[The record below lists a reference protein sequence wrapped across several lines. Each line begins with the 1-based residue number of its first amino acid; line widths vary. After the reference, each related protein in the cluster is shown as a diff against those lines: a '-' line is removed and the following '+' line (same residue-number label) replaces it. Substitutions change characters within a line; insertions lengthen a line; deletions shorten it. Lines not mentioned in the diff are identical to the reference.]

1 MAIESKNLL
10 VAVKAF
16 ARGNALPLDKDEVWG
31 SLQEAQT
38 YAQSPT
44 AYAGQTVKA
53 LVDGKY
59 KTYVLNGS
67 AGAYTLDEVGAISS
81 SDLKQY
87 VKVVTEL
94 PEESQEE
101 GVVYINTTDSK
112 GYIWTSSQWKVVFE
126 YVEGL
131 VDRVSAVET
140 GLAQKAPI
148 NNPVFTGTVT
158 LAADPTQNLEAATK
172 QYVDRLIDGLVSSAP
187 GSVSVE
193 EDLPQ
198 TGYKAGQTWRVTEA
212 GTYAGQE
219 CEIGDLI
226 ICVADYAD
234 SFKDSDFIVVQANID
249 GAVTGPDASTDA
261 NIVVFDGITGKKIK
275 DSTVT
280 IASVQNAVAKAHEH
294 SNKAVLDTFTK
305 NETELLAAAATDA
318 ENKVNTAKGELEASI
333 ALKANS
339 EDVYTKSDIDGK
351 LQTINSNL
359 NTKVSASDVSSAI
372 EEAKPGIV
380 QDAKDYTDGRIG
392 EIPAE
397 TTVKQYIDTAVGAG
411 GADVGEAI
419 ETAKTEAIN
428 TAKSYTDTA
437 KGEAIQ
443 ESKTYVDNALTIVEF

>member
-59 KTYVLNGS
+59 KTYVLNGI

-94 PEESQEE
+94 PGESQEE
-101 GVVYINTTDSK
+101 GVIYINTTDSK
-112 GYIWTSSQWKVVFE
+112 GYIWTASDWKVVFE

-131 VDRVSAVET
+131 VDRVSTLET
-140 GLAQKAPI
+140 EMDAKAPI
-148 NNPVFTGTVT
+148 NNPIFTGTVT

-172 QYVDRLIDGLVSSAP
+172 QYVDRLIDGLVSDAP
-187 GSVSVE
+187 GSVSAE
-193 EDLPQ
+193 EGLPQ
-198 TGYKAGQTWRVTEA
+198 TNYKAGQTWRVTEA
-212 GTYAGQE
+212 GTYAGQK

-226 ICVADYAD
+226 ICVADYTD
-234 SFKDSDFIVVQANID
+234 SFKDSDFIIVQANID
-249 GAVTGPDASTDA
+249 GAVTGPNASTNA
-261 NIVVFDGITGKKIK
+261 NIVIFDGITGKKIK

-280 IASVQNAVAKAHEH
+280 IASVQDAVAKAHEH
-294 SNKAVLDTFTK
+294 SNKDILDSYDK
-305 NETELLAAAATDA
+305 NQTDLLAAAATDA
-318 ENKVNTAKGELEASI
+318 QSKIDTVQQQLTESI
-333 ALKANS
+333 NLKANS
-339 EDVYTKSDIDGK
+339 ADVYTKTDIDGK
-351 LQTINSNL
+351 LQTINENL
-359 NTKVSASDVSSAI
+359 NTKVDASGVQSII
-372 EEAKPGIV
+372 EESKPDIV

-419 ETAKTEAIN
+419 EAAKTEAIQ
-428 TAKSYTDTA
+428 TAKAYT
-437 KGEAIQ
+437 
-443 ESKTYVDNALTIVEF
+443 DNALTILEF

>member
-44 AYAGQTVKA
+44 AYAGQTIKA

-94 PEESQEE
+94 PGESQEE
-101 GVVYINTTDSK
+101 GVIYINTTDSK
-112 GYIWTSSQWKVVFE
+112 GYIWTASSWKVVFE

-131 VDRVSAVET
+131 VDRVSTLET
-140 GLAQKAPI
+140 EMDAKAPI
-148 NNPVFTGTVT
+148 NNPIFTGTVT

-187 GSVSVE
+187 GAVSGEVALPT
-193 EDLPQ
+193 ED
-198 TGYKAGQTWRVTEA
+198 YRAGQSWRVTEA
-212 GTYAGQE
+212 GQFAGQN
-219 CEIGDLI
+219 CEAGDLI
-226 ICVADYAD
+226 ICVADY
-234 SFKDSDFIVVQANID
+234 SESLKNSDFIVVQTNID
-249 GAVTGPDASTDA
+249 GAVTGPEASTDA
-261 NIVVFDGITGKKIK
+261 NIVIFDGITGKKIK

-280 IASVQNAVAKAHEH
+280 IASVQDAVIKAHEH
-294 SNKAVLDTFTK
+294 SNKDILDSYNK
-305 NETELLAAAATDA
+305 NQTDLLAAAAADA
-318 ENKVNTAKGELEASI
+318 QSKIDTVQQQLTESI
-333 ALKANS
+333 NLKANS
-339 EDVYTKSDIDGK
+339 ADVYTKTDIDGK
-351 LQTINSNL
+351 LQTINDNL
-359 NTKVSASDVSSAI
+359 NTKVDASGVQSII
-372 EEAKPGIV
+372 EESKTDIV
-380 QDAKDYTDGRIG
+380 QEAKDYTDSRIG
-392 EIPAE
+392 DIDAE
-397 TTVKQYIDTAVGAG
+397 TTIKQYVDTVVGSG

-419 ETAKTEAIN
+419 TQAKEEAIA
-428 TAKSYTDTA
+428 TSKAYT
-437 KGEAIQ
+437 
-443 ESKTYVDNALTIVEF
+443 DNALKILEF